1 MPTVA
6 VILLLPEWDVY
17 SGGVGWGWVAGGAGS
32 GRPGLLKVL
41 SVKIACDRKK
51 NRSNVFF
58 FPAGSA
64 L

>member
-32 GRPGLLKVL
+32 GRPGFLKVL
-41 SVKIACDRKK
+41 SVKIA
-51 NRSNVFF
+51 
-58 FPAGSA
+58 
-64 L
+64 